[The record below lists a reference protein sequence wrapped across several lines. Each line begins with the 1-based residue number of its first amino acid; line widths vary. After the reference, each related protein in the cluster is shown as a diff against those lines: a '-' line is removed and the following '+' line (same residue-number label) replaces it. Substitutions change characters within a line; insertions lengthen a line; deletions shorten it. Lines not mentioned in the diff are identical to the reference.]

1 MNMESD
7 QLSSLLKEIECIWHA
22 IDGLQCEHPYRLNVI
37 DELHINENGH
47 SRILVKLLQYR
58 SDNGKYVFLES
69 LLNYII
75 STKRKDFPNR
85 VEKPEISQ
93 EAERIDMWVR
103 DKQFALIMENK
114 ACGAVDQETQIFRYI
129 EKTRNRGYTDEQI
142 FVIYLPPT
150 DDKEPSDDSWNGLKE
165 EYTERY
171 VKLSFREDII
181 KWIDNY
187 VLPNICYKDNLLL
200 TAIIQYC
207 DYLKELFKLNNNDM
221 ENQIRDLFDKELALS
236 GDLVE
241 KSKQIDETIEKYQS
255 VVNELSNYRE
265 ELEQEFAKIGKVKIQ
280 EFMNNELQF
289 ASQLERVKSEYGGH
303 KFQYEGKTLELII
316 GREPRRWFVQIQW
329 SDETP
334 TEERIFPNSIWKDG
348 IIYRGDGLS
357 LYQSSANNYIWKY
370 CNTLEE
376 TFAIYK
382 RILKHIVEIN
392 K

>member
-1 MNMESD
+1 MNMKAD
-7 QLSSLLKEIECIWHA
+7 IFSSILKEIEHLWQA
-22 IDGLQCEHPYRLNVI
+22 IDSLQCEHPYRLNVI
-37 DELHINENGH
+37 EELHINENGH
-47 SRILVKLLQYR
+47 SRILTKLLQYR
-58 SDNGKYVFLES
+58 SNNRQYVFLES

-75 STKRKDFPNR
+75 STKRVDFPDQ
-85 VEKPEISQ
+85 VENPEISQ
-93 EAERIDMWVR
+93 EAERIDLWVR
-103 DKQFALIMENK
+103 DKKFALIMENK

-129 EKTRNRGYTDEQI
+129 EKTRNRGYADDKI

-165 EYTERY
+165 LYAKRY
-171 VKLSFREDII
+171 VKLSFRDDII
-181 KWIDNY
+181 KWIENY

-200 TAIIQYC
+200 TAVIQYC
-207 DYLKELFKLNNNDM
+207 DYLKELFKLYNNDM
-221 ENQIRDLFDKELALS
+221 ENQIRDLLDKELALS
-236 GDLVE
+236 NDLIE

-255 VVNELSNYRE
+255 VVNELANYRD
-265 ELEQEFAKIGKVKIQ
+265 ELEQEFANIGKEQIQ
-280 EFMNNELQF
+280 EFLNNELQF

-303 KFQYEGKTLELII
+303 KFLYDGKTLDLII

-329 SDETP
+329 PNETP
-334 TEERIFPNSIWKDG
+334 AEERVFPSSIWKDG
-348 IIYRGDGLS
+348 IIYRGDELS